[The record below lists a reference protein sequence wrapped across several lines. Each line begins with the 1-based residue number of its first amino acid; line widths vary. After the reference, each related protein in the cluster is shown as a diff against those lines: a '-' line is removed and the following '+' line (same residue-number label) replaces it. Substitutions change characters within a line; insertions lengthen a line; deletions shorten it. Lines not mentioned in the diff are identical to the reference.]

1 VLVKPFEPQ
10 MVISR
15 VKDLIAGR
23 RPVQKMPPAQPLP
36 LPSTDTMRTTASA
49 TNPAGAA
56 SVDEYF
62 DRLDAAFA
70 SLDSLPARTESVE
83 AARGPHTSPGT
94 TNTGLGH
101 ELANWHPEVEVPR
114 GEADAPAPLVPAPSA
129 APLPTL
135 AEAFAA
141 LLSAE
146 RGSPVTAPAA
156 APAAAPGAAHEELI
170 EQVTRRVIERIGA
183 DSVRGAVIEV
193 AERLVAEEIARIK
206 AAAR

>member
-1 VLVKPFEPQ
+1 MRASAYEPRAASSLRIRSS
-10 MVISR
+10 IS
-15 VKDLIAGR
+15 
-23 RPVQKMPPAQPLP
+23 
-36 LPSTDTMRTTASA
+36 STASA
-49 TNPAGAA
+49 ASKPLFPA
-56 SVDEYF
+56 
-62 DRLDAAFA
+62 LP
-70 SLDSLPARTESVE
+70 PARASAPSSDEHASAQSRDEQKPSAAEARE
-83 AARGPHTSPGT
+83 AA
-94 TNTGLGH
+94 
-101 ELANWHPEVEVPR
+101 
-114 GEADAPAPLVPAPSA
+114 APAPLAPAPSA

-156 APAAAPGAAHEELI
+156 APAAANEELI

-183 DSVRGAVIEV
+183 DSVRDAVIEV

>member
-1 VLVKPFEPQ
+1 
-10 MVISR
+10 
-15 VKDLIAGR
+15 
-23 RPVQKMPPAQPLP
+23 LP

-70 SLDSLPARTESVE
+70 SLDSQPTRTESVE
-83 AARGPHTSPGT
+83 AARGT

-101 ELANWHPEVEVPR
+101 VLANWHPELEVPR
-114 GEADAPAPLVPAPSA
+114 GEADAASAARASAPSTDEEKPSVAEAREAAAPAPLVPAPSA
-129 APLPTL
+129 APLPSL

-146 RGSPVTAPAA
+146 RGSPVTAPPA
-156 APAAAPGAAHEELI
+156 APAAANEELI

-183 DSVRGAVIEV
+183 DNVRDAVIEV